1 MLDRKNVHMNRLIS
15 QKQRMFITFIFA
27 RMGLLYSPSTFN
39 SASYASPE
47 VVSDEAASEQGYKI
61 LTYCYKSLQINYF
74 EPGYSLK
81 HCDESMIYFNEYCHE
96 RAFYPVDHVCTD
108 NEVVGALNTYIEV
121 SRLEGYPSSGYY
133 PIEFTENTNI

>member
-1 MLDRKNVHMNRLIS
+1 MLDRIPVHQS
-15 QKQRMFITFIFA
+15 QLVFRKRRMFITLIA
-27 RMGLLYSPSTFN
+27 LISVLYFT
-39 SASYASPE
+39 SAFSYTSYASPE
-47 VVSDEAASEQGYKI
+47 IVSDETASEQGYKI
-61 LTYCYKSLQINYF
+61 ITYCYESLQNNYF

-121 SRLEGYPSSGYY
+121 RGLEGYPASGYY
-133 PIEFTENTNI
+133 PIEFTENTNT